1 MLTPCERRALQQA
14 MKLPSTW
21 HPGAAQVEP
30 PTPEPFPVK
39 SALDAL
45 SEALLALKLLVGLA
59 QSGHA
64 TRDFPTVSYVGKTT
78 KRLDREL
85 QRLRGVTS

>member
-1 MLTPCERRALQQA
+1 MLKPCERRALRQA
-14 MKLPSTW
+14 MKLPPTW
-21 HPGAAQVEP
+21 RPGPAKV
-30 PTPEPFPVK
+30 TPEPFPVK

-64 TRDFPTVSYVGKTT
+64 TRDFPAVSYVGKTT

-85 QRLRGVTS
+85 QRLRGVAS